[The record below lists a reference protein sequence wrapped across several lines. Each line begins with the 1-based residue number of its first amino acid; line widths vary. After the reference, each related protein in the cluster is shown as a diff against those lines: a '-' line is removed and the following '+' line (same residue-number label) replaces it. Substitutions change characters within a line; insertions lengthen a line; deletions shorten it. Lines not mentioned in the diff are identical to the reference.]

1 MPAGNVHVPSSA
13 EGLQNDPANAELW
26 TKVDE
31 FKSKADEF
39 YNEWQRL
46 RGMRQAA
53 ARDPEALKEWNRLMG
68 QADGV
73 AAKVSD
79 VEKAVN
85 QAKSWGLSV
94 FGLNGLR
101 DSLGELGAVQFVVAL
116 VIGAIAWLGTWL
128 ADAYQLDRK
137 LTYQE
142 ELIAQGISPERAAET
157 ASGEATGGGFVSQ
170 LGQGIGKGL
179 AIAAAAGLLFYFL
192 LEKKR
197 GF

>member
-13 EGLQNDPANAELW
+13 EGLQNDPENAELW
-26 TKVDE
+26 SRVDE
-31 FKSKADEF
+31 FKAKADEF
-39 YNEWQRL
+39 YTEWQRL

-79 VEKAVN
+79 VEQAVN
-85 QAKSWGLSV
+85 AAKSWGLSV
-94 FGLNGLR
+94 FGLEGMRDGL
-101 DSLGELGAVQFVVAL
+101 GALGAVQFVIAL
-116 VIGAIAWLGTWL
+116 VVGAIAWLGTWL

-142 ELIAQGISPERAAET
+142 ELISQGISPERAALT
-157 ASGEATGGGFVSQ
+157 ATEREGDFFSS
-170 LGQGIGKGL
+170 LGSGIGTGV
-179 AIAAAAGLLFYFL
+179 AIAAGVGLLLYFF